1 MSGIPYPE
9 DGIPFDTYVVRIP
22 RPADLEQIA
31 PAFLDPA
38 VGGEAGLPPLDRD
51 GLLAFH
57 DNEMRGLIE
66 SGAMIPLLIED
77 TETGTIVGGASI
89 GHHEP
94 TRQRVEIGYWL
105 LEEARGRGIATK
117 VARVLAE
124 HVLAHGIERV
134 EAVARV
140 ENVNS
145 QRVLERAGFTREG
158 VLRSLLRHDGRRC
171 DAVIY
176 SLLQGE

>member
-1 MSGIPYPE
+1 MTPISYPA
-9 DGIPFDTYVVRIP
+9 DGIEFDGYCVRIP

-38 VGGEAGLPPLDRD
+38 VGGEAGLPRLDRK

-57 DNEMRGLIE
+57 DNEMPTLIE
-66 SGAMIPLLIED
+66 SGAMIPLLIE
-77 TETGTIVGGASI
+77 ELATGRIVGGASI

-124 HVLAHGIERV
+124 HVLANGIERV
-134 EAVARV
+134 EAVVRV

-145 QRVLERAGFTREG
+145 QRVMERAGFTREG
-158 VLRSLLRHDGRRC
+158 VLRSLLRHEGRRC
-171 DAVIY
+171 DAVLY
-176 SLLQGE
+176 SLLPGE

>member
-1 MSGIPYPE
+1 MSPIPYPDE
-9 DGIPFDTYVVRIP
+9 GLTFDTYVVRIP

-38 VGGEAGLPPLDRD
+38 VGGAAGLPPLDRA

-57 DNEMRGLIE
+57 DNEMPTLIE

-105 LEEARGRGIATK
+105 LEDARGRGIATK

-140 ENVNS
+140 ENLNS

-158 VLRSLLRHDGRRC
+158 VLRSLLRHEGRRC
-171 DAVIY
+171 DAVLY
-176 SLLQGE
+176 SLLPGE